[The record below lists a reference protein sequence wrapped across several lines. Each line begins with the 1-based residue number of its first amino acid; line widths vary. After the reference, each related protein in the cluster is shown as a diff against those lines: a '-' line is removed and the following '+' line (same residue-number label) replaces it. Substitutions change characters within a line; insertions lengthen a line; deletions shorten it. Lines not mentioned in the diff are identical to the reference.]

1 MPAQLSAL
9 QRRRQAAVQ
18 RSLADDPIEAIC
30 RKLGCARSGLEKVE
44 GRWRREVP
52 TPPEAASAHQAL

>member
-9 QRRRQAAVQ
+9 SLRRQAAVQ

-30 RKLGCARSGLEKVE
+30 RKLGCSRSGLEKVE

-52 TPPEAASAHQAL
+52 TPQEAASSHQAM

>member
-18 RSLADDPIEAIC
+18 RSLAADPSEAIC
-30 RKLGCARSGLEKVE
+30 RKLGCSSSGLEKVE
-44 GRWRREVP
+44 GRGRREVP
-52 TPPEAASAHQAL
+52 TPQEAASSHQAM